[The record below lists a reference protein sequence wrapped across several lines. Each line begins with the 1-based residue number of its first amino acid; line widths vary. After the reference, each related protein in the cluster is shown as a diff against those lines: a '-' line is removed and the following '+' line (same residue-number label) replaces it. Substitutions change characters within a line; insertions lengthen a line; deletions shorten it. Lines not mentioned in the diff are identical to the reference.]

1 MKAETTRPS
10 RKFLGKERERE
21 KGRKNDPKI
30 CLFSSNYLY
39 WFNSSCL
46 FGSIDIDKPL
56 DEIVDLEKIKADYA
70 VEEMFKK
77 NEKLYNDTEDML
89 R

>member
-1 MKAETTRPS
+1 
-10 RKFLGKERERE
+10 
-21 KGRKNDPKI
+21 
-30 CLFSSNYLY
+30 
-39 WFNSSCL
+39 
-46 FGSIDIDKPL
+46 
-56 DEIVDLEKIKADYA
+56 VDLEKIKADYA

>member
-1 MKAETTRPS
+1 M
-10 RKFLGKERERE
+10 
-21 KGRKNDPKI
+21 
-30 CLFSSNYLY
+30 CLFSSYGL
-39 WFNSSCL
+39 NSASCL
-46 FGSIDIDKPL
+46 FGSIDIEKPL

>member
-1 MKAETTRPS
+1 M
-10 RKFLGKERERE
+10 
-21 KGRKNDPKI
+21 
-30 CLFSSNYLY
+30 CLFSSYYSYGLNS
-39 WFNSSCL
+39 SSCL
-46 FGSIDIDKPL
+46 FGSIDIEKPL

>member
-1 MKAETTRPS
+1 M
-10 RKFLGKERERE
+10 
-21 KGRKNDPKI
+21 
-30 CLFSSNYLY
+30 CLFSSSYSYGL
-39 WFNSSCL
+39 NSSPFL
-46 FGSIDIDKPL
+46 FGSIDIEKPL